1 MVLHMTLPE
10 RVTLKANFS
19 VFVDSFDWLAAFWSY
34 PLLPAKAED
43 QRRWGG
49 SAVKPFDYTGHDHE
63 WWKGD
68 STKR

>member
-1 MVLHMTLPE
+1 
-10 RVTLKANFS
+10 